1 MIQIRLSVS
10 SFDLQKH
17 LTANSIFSLEWA
29 KVLEPWI
36 APSTEMVFIFLN
48 ISVINAD
55 T

>member
-17 LTANSIFSLEWA
+17 LAAHSIFSLERA
-29 KVLEPWI
+29 KVLEPRI
-36 APSTEMVFIFLN
+36 APSAKMVFIFLN
-48 ISVINAD
+48 VSIINAD